1 MSKFKEQ
8 ELVQALKSTGA
19 TKQNPATV
27 TEIHDKLND
36 LEEIRAGEAN
46 ELPRTIDSRSVSR
59 NLRQLL
65 GTDEEI
71 EQIKLD
77 EEGNGLKEKDD
88 YYLGFRK
95 RERKITGY
103 WYEKKILEDVPGE
116 FPRFLMDA
124 VIYSKVLTPE
134 FKPDYY
140 SNLQDIFGCGQVK
153 NMTEFMEQIIE
164 YMPYSE
170 CDDGGINVMKNV
182 LEIQD
187 AIDRRKKIK
196 FKLEAYRYEEE
207 EFHLKPTG
215 DQDRCV
221 SPFQIMMSNGRY
233 YLMAKK
239 VNVPDFLFYRID
251 LMSEIQILDNLKS
264 EEVQNSE
271 WMNPQKFMTANPY
284 FYSGMLKEDVI
295 IGFEEEQVTQIV
307 DWFGAQENGLYE
319 ILGNYYSEKQ
329 VKNRETDQIENKSV
343 KMVRL
348 KFPKVNI
355 KAFSFWLMQYID
367 CLEILE
373 GDKTK
378 QMLKERMKEALE
390 RRIK

>member
-1 MSKFKEQ
+1 
-8 ELVQALKSTGA
+8 
-19 TKQNPATV
+19 
-27 TEIHDKLND
+27 
-36 LEEIRAGEAN
+36 
-46 ELPRTIDSRSVSR
+46 
-59 NLRQLL
+59 
-65 GTDEEI
+65 
-71 EQIKLD
+71 
-77 EEGNGLKEKDD
+77 
-88 YYLGFRK
+88 
-95 RERKITGY
+95 
-103 WYEKKILEDVPGE
+103 
-116 FPRFLMDA
+116 MDA

-153 NMTEFMEQIIE
+153 NMTDFMEQIVE

-170 CDDGGINVMKNV
+170 SDDGGINVMKNV

-207 EFHLKPTG
+207 ELHLKPTG
-215 DQDRCV
+215 DQNRCV

-239 VNVPDFLFYRID
+239 VHVSDFLFYRID
-251 LMSEIQILDNLKS
+251 LMSEIQVLDNLKS

-271 WMNPQKFMTANPY
+271 WINPQKFITANPY

-319 ILGNYYSEKQ
+319 ILGTYYSEKQ
-329 VKNRETDQIENKSV
+329 VKNKETDWLENKSV

-348 KFPKVNI
+348 KLVKKYHNSHCEDKEVLITIRKAVDASPELRSKKALIENFINGINDVDDIMLEWNDFVANQRENDLQTLISEEKLRPEETRKFLDNAFREGEVKIIGTDIDKIMPPVSRFGGGNRATKKENIIKKI
-355 KAFSFWLMQYID
+355 KAFFEKYFGIGGTVKFT
-367 CLEILE
+367 I
-373 GDKTK
+373 
-378 QMLKERMKEALE
+378 KETEE
-390 RRIK
+390 H

>member
-1 MSKFKEQ
+1 
-8 ELVQALKSTGA
+8 
-19 TKQNPATV
+19 
-27 TEIHDKLND
+27 
-36 LEEIRAGEAN
+36 
-46 ELPRTIDSRSVSR
+46 
-59 NLRQLL
+59 
-65 GTDEEI
+65 
-71 EQIKLD
+71 
-77 EEGNGLKEKDD
+77 
-88 YYLGFRK
+88 
-95 RERKITGY
+95 
-103 WYEKKILEDVPGE
+103 
-116 FPRFLMDA
+116 MDA

-153 NMTEFMEQIIE
+153 NMTDFMEQIVE

-170 CDDGGINVMKNV
+170 SDDGGINVMKNV

-207 EFHLKPTG
+207 ELHLKPTG
-215 DQDRCV
+215 DQNRCV

-239 VNVPDFLFYRID
+239 VHVSDFLFYRID
-251 LMSEIQILDNLKS
+251 LMSEIQVLDNLKS

-271 WMNPQKFMTANPY
+271 WINPQKFITANPY

-319 ILGNYYSEKQ
+319 ILGTYYSEKQ
-329 VKNRETDQIENKSV
+329 VKNKETDWLENKSV

-348 KFPKVNI
+348 KLVKKYHNSHCEDKEVLITIRKAVDASPELRSKKALIENFINGINDMDDIMLEWNDFVANQRENDLQTLISEEKLRPEETRKFLDNAFREGEVKIIGTDIDKIMPPVSRFGGGNRATKKENIIKKI
-355 KAFSFWLMQYID
+355 KAFFEKYFGIGGTVKFT
-367 CLEILE
+367 I
-373 GDKTK
+373 
-378 QMLKERMKEALE
+378 KETEE
-390 RRIK
+390 H

>member
-8 ELVQALKSTGA
+8 ELIQALKSTGA

-27 TEIHDKLND
+27 TEIHDKLED
-36 LEEIRAGEAN
+36 LEKIRAGEAN

-59 NLRQLL
+59 KLRQLL

-103 WYEKKILEDVPGE
+103 WYEKKIVEDVPGE

-153 NMTEFMEQIIE
+153 NMTDFMKQIVE

-170 CDDGGINVMKNV
+170 SDDGGINVMKNV

-196 FKLEAYRYEEE
+196 FKLEAYRYEDE

-215 DQDRCV
+215 DQKRCV
-221 SPFQIMMSNGRY
+221 SPFQIMM
-233 YLMAKK
+233 AI
-239 VNVPDFLFYRID
+239 LFD
-251 LMSEIQILDNLKS
+251 G
-264 EEVQNSE
+264 
-271 WMNPQKFMTANPY
+271 QKGKCP
-284 FYSGMLKEDVI
+284 
-295 IGFEEEQVTQIV
+295 GF
-307 DWFGAQENGLYE
+307 
-319 ILGNYYSEKQ
+319 
-329 VKNRETDQIENKSV
+329 SV
-343 KMVRL
+343 L
-348 KFPKVNI
+348 
-355 KAFSFWLMQYID
+355 SD
-367 CLEILE
+367 
-373 GDKTK
+373 
-378 QMLKERMKEALE
+378 
-390 RRIK
+390 